1 MNAEFVQ
8 GSVILVHMAVQ
19 LWGFLLAQNLLLQH
33 GIHRYVGKHRTS
45 AGGKTILSDP
55 LMICR
60 DRECWAC
67 AAGEREFALLSI
79 TGSETGKEFLLSSS

>member
-1 MNAEFVQ
+1 M
-8 GSVILVHMAVQ
+8 
-19 LWGFLLAQNLLLQH
+19 GFFACTESFLQH
-33 GIHRYVGKHRTS
+33 SIHSYLGKHRNS

-55 LMICR
+55 LMICG